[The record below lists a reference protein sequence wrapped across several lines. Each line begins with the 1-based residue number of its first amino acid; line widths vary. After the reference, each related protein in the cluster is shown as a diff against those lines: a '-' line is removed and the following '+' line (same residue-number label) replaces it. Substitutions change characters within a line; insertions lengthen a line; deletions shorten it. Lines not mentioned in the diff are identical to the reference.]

1 MNEKQMARALLK
13 DARALQN
20 EWAGYGRSI
29 VSLREAFSMRGMVR
43 AAVPLVVLLAA
54 ALATGCATRVER
66 IDVEETRDLSGNWND
81 TDSRLVSEE
90 MIRDVLS
97 RPWIGDFRQTE
108 GAKPTVIVGEV
119 RNLSHE
125 HINVNTFV
133 NDLARELINSG
144 QVNFVASRIEREEIR
159 EERQDQARHA
169 TEESRKAMGR
179 ELGADFMLQ
188 GSINT
193 ILDVEG
199 RRQVRYYQV
208 DLDLI
213 SLADNRKV
221 WIGQKKIKK
230 FVVRAGVRP

>member
-1 MNEKQMARALLK
+1 MKV
-13 DARALQN
+13 
-20 EWAGYGRSI
+20 W
-29 VSLREAFSMRGMVR
+29 VR
-43 AAVPLVVLLAA
+43 AAMPLLALLVV
-54 ALATGCATRVER
+54 ALALPGCATRVER
-66 IDVEETRDLSGNWND
+66 IDVDETRDLSGNWND

-90 MIRDVLS
+90 MIGDVLS
-97 RPWIGDFRQTE
+97 RPWIGDFRQSE

-144 QVNFVASRIEREEIR
+144 QVNFVASRVEREEIR

-169 TEESRKAMGR
+169 TEESRKAAGR

-230 FVVRAGVRP
+230 FVVKAGVRP

>member
-1 MNEKQMARALLK
+1 
-13 DARALQN
+13 
-20 EWAGYGRSI
+20 
-29 VSLREAFSMRGMVR
+29 MRNWTRGVL
-43 AAVPLVVLLAA
+43 PLVLMLVFGI
-54 ALATGCATRVER
+54 ALSACATRVER
-66 IDVEETRDLSGNWND
+66 IGVDETRDLSGNWND

-90 MIRDVLS
+90 MVRDVLS
-97 RPWIGDFRQTE
+97 RPWLNDFNRAHGDR
-108 GAKPTVIVGEV
+108 PTLIVGGV

-144 QVNFVASRIEREEIR
+144 EVNFVASAVEREQIR
-159 EERQDQARHA
+159 EERADQARHA

-188 GSINT
+188 GTINT
-193 ILDVEG
+193 ILDTEG

-208 DLDLI
+208 DLDLV

-230 FVVRAGVRP
+230 FVVGAVVRP